1 MLGVILTSDANSEQA
16 RTDISRE
23 STLSN
28 CLDSYK
34 LDDDIIKSEILRV
47 KDFVIIQPDGSGK
60 FERLFTHIGSYVSG
74 IGRIQIKSP
83 DPTILTVLYRN
94 NVECIFGGKLFA
106 EPMTMHEFLMRLAE
120 VIKIK
125 TSNNGIRKVSGF
137 FTKIR
142 ILYVS
147 GFFTKIGIFANLSGH
162 NFMLSAVKRCV
173 ADPTLLQNISSRL
186 YPAIAKEFNT
196 TPSAVERGIRN
207 AITVAFEKGKLNR
220 TANNYYGANF
230 GITEK
235 PTNSEFIAYLTTFFL
250 D

>member
-1 MLGVILTSDANSEQA
+1 MLGVILTSDATSEQA

-137 FTKIR
+137 FTKI
-142 ILYVS
+142 
-147 GFFTKIGIFANLSGH
+147 GIFANLSGH

>member
-137 FTKIR
+137 FTKI
-142 ILYVS
+142 
-147 GFFTKIGIFANLSGH
+147 GIFANLSGH

-196 TPSAVERGIRN
+196 TPSAVER
-207 AITVAFEKGKLNR
+207 
-220 TANNYYGANF
+220 
-230 GITEK
+230 
-235 PTNSEFIAYLTTFFL
+235 
-250 D
+250 

>member
-1 MLGVILTSDANSEQA
+1 MLGAILTSNTNAQQA
-16 RTDISRE
+16 KTDIVNE

-28 CLDSYK
+28 CLDLYK

-60 FERLFTHIGSYVSG
+60 FERLLTHIGSYVSG

-83 DPTILTVLYRN
+83 DPATLTVLYRSS
-94 NVECIFGGKLFA
+94 VECVFSSKLFA
-106 EPMTMHEFLMRLAE
+106 ESMTMHEFLMRLAE

-125 TSNNGIRKVSGF
+125 TSSNGIRKVSGF
-137 FTKIR
+137 FTKIG
-142 ILYVS
+142 L
-147 GFFTKIGIFANLSGH
+147 FANLSGH
-162 NFMLSAVKRCV
+162 TFMLSAVKRCV
-173 ADPTLLQNISSRL
+173 ADPTLLQSISSRL

-207 AITVAFEKGKLNR
+207 AISVAYEKGKLNR
-220 TANNYYGANF
+220 TANSFYGANF
-230 GITEK
+230 GPDEK

>member
-83 DPTILTVLYRN
+83 TRRY
-94 NVECIFGGKLFA
+94 
-106 EPMTMHEFLMRLAE
+106 
-120 VIKIK
+120 
-125 TSNNGIRKVSGF
+125 
-137 FTKIR
+137 
-142 ILYVS
+142 
-147 GFFTKIGIFANLSGH
+147 
-162 NFMLSAVKRCV
+162 
-173 ADPTLLQNISSRL
+173 
-186 YPAIAKEFNT
+186 
-196 TPSAVERGIRN
+196 
-207 AITVAFEKGKLNR
+207 
-220 TANNYYGANF
+220 
-230 GITEK
+230 
-235 PTNSEFIAYLTTFFL
+235 
-250 D
+250 